1 MQFRSGKSKGA
12 KPHRPISNAA
22 GTNRTC
28 VAFKQFRRRHVRVTN
43 ASQGRK
49 AWHEYEKCFHGLRC
63 GPVRAYSHRFRRT
76 HEHNK
81 FEANRAL
88 ANTDRAGSVS
98 LLWRIW
104 RLELGRGA
112 RGRGARL
119 AVGWRP
125 GGNGRL
131 AVLRR
136 GLRLS
141 FLRLGVWESLL
152 RRRLRLPLLRRRL
165 RLSVVQLGVWEFLL
179 RRRLRLPLLRLVFVL
194 RQAVWLLRGVLC
206 QLPALSLLR
215 GLQPAKLSALR
226 VSRAA
231 KLSPIWLPAEPA
243 VCVQGRHLYGTQ
255 RRGSPDATWTLPVT
269 ERLFPWNKR
278 DPPPR
283 IMLNPRP
290 FRHRSTR
297 RQICRAARHH
307 CR

>member
-141 FLRLGVWESLL
+141 FLQLGVWESLL
-152 RRRLRLPLLRRRL
+152 RWRLRLPLLRRRL
-165 RLSVVQLGVWEFLL
+165 RLSVLRLGVWESLL

-194 RQAVWLLRGVLC
+194 RQALWLLRGSYASYPRYRYYGAYN
-206 QLPALSLLR
+206 QPSYRRYAYHGWQNYRQYGYRQNRQYAYR
-215 GLQPAKLSALR
+215 GG
-226 VSRAA
+226 
-231 KLSPIWLPAEPA
+231 IYT
-243 VCVQGRHLYGTQ
+243 GRSVGYRQTQ
-255 RRGSPDATWTLPVT
+255 RGHYR
-269 ERLFPWNKR
+269 
-278 DPPPR
+278 
-283 IMLNPRP
+283 
-290 FRHRSTR
+290 
-297 RQICRAARHH
+297 
-307 CR
+307 